1 MGIFFFVYPW
11 EGFAIRGITRAMIS
25 SDVII
30 VGGGAAGMF
39 AAAVLSE
46 ETPNLKVLVLEK
58 GPKPLAKVRVSGGGR
73 CNLTHQCSDIREFVK
88 NYPRGGRELIG
99 PFHRFGPAETIA
111 WFENHG
117 VPLVTLDD
125 GCLFPKSD
133 TSEDVINALLFA
145 AGRGNVEIRTNSEVC
160 SVKKAE
166 DGFDVRL
173 NPPRPSRRSGHP
185 SGGGESLKSPPL
197 EGCPQGG
204 VGDRLLC
211 KKVLVATGG
220 GAFVEGLGHTI
231 EPCVPSLFTFNTS
244 DKDFTELAGIVVE
257 DVCVS
262 TGKLKAGGALLITH
276 QGVSGPAVLRL
287 SSFGARTLA
296 ETNYRFEMKIN
307 WLPGQSEEEIFQT
320 LETCRAGGV
329 KQRTV
334 SPRKQIGTWSPVGL
348 SSRHWKLLVSRA
360 GIDESRE
367 WGGCSSK
374 VLRQLAAQVSGFV
387 LPIIG
392 KNKHREEFVTCGGV
406 RLSEVDFRTLES
418 RLVPGL
424 YFAGEVL
431 DMDALTGG
439 FNLQAAWTTGYL
451 AAQTIAGR
459 FA

>member
-1 MGIFFFVYPW
+1 MNSV
-11 EGFAIRGITRAMIS
+11 
-25 SDVII
+25 DVII
-30 VGGGAAGMF
+30 IGGGAAGMF

-46 ETPNLKVLVLEK
+46 EAPELKVLVLEK

-99 PFHRFGPAETIA
+99 PFHRFGPVETIE
-111 WFENHG
+111 WFERHG

-133 TSEDVINALLFA
+133 TSEDVINTLLRTTA
-145 AGRGNVEIRTNSEVC
+145 EIRTRCE
-160 SVKKAE
+160 VKKIFQTLENFEVELA
-166 DGFDVRL
+166 DGERL
-173 NPPRPSRRSGHP
+173 T
-185 SGGGESLKSPPL
+185 
-197 EGCPQGG
+197 
-204 VGDRLLC
+204 C
-211 KKVLVATGG
+211 KKLLVATGG
-220 GAFVEGLGHTI
+220 GAFIEGLGHTI
-231 EPCVPSLFTFNTS
+231 KPCVPSLFTFNTS
-244 DKDFTELAGIVVE
+244 DKDFTALAGIVVE

-262 TGKLKAGGALLITH
+262 AGKLKADGALLITH
-276 QGVSGPAVLRL
+276 SGVSGPAVLRL

-307 WLPGQSEEEIFQT
+307 WLPALSEEAIFQT
-320 LETCRAGGV
+320 LE
-329 KQRTV
+329 KQRVV
-334 SPRKQIGTWSPVGL
+334 SPRKQVGTWSPVGL
-348 SSRHWKLLVSRA
+348 SSRHWKLLVARA
-360 GIDESRE
+360 GVEETRE

-374 VLRQLAAQVSGFV
+374 ALRQLSAQVSGFI

-406 RLSEVDFRTLES
+406 RLKEVNFHPSSQGSGATGIMES

-431 DMDALTGG
+431 DIDALTGG

-451 AAQTIAGR
+451 AAQTMLAG
-459 FA
+459 